1 MAMTLRNHVDFV
13 NAGGEGPP
21 FELRGVGSQAHSPAD
36 RVDAEQIAELIN
48 HRIRRVRIKLRAIRL
63 PQSANILS
71 EFDDRALHSQANA
84 EVGNLLLARELD
96 STNHSGNTPLAEA
109 ARNQDSVELTEPGG
123 FAAFFQAFR
132 FDPIDLRPEIM
143 HEPPVDQCF
152 AQALIRILELDVF
165 ADHANRY
172 FVNRVVHAVD
182 KRFPIPHPALG
193 RGQMEQAHDLVI
205 ETFKRIYQRDFVN
218 AGDIFDSDDGAFR
231 HVAEERNFRFHF
243 W

>member
-1 MAMTLRNHVDFV
+1 MAMPLRDHIDFV
-13 NAGGEGPP
+13 NAGGEGLP

-48 HRIRRVRIKLRAIRL
+48 HRIRRGRIKLRAIRL
-63 PQSANILS
+63 PQPANILG

-123 FAAFFQAFR
+123 FAFFKAFR

-143 HEPPVDQCF
+143 HES
-152 AQALIRILELDVF
+152 A
-165 ADHANRY
+165 
-172 FVNRVVHAVD
+172 
-182 KRFPIPHPALG
+182 
-193 RGQMEQAHDLVI
+193 M
-205 ETFKRIYQRDFVN
+205 
-218 AGDIFDSDDGAFR
+218 
-231 HVAEERNFRFHF
+231 
-243 W
+243 